1 MAEKDSAHFT
11 QLEDSVLLNLI
22 AQSNRD
28 ALAVLYDRYGRLVF
42 SLAVNIVGDQAAA
55 EEITQDVFLSVWE
68 KAYTYRGSQA
78 RVSTWLSSITRHRAI
93 DILRR
98 RGVRPEQHSVSWDDL
113 GENLLPVDYSTVELA
128 ELGMLQKRVRAAL
141 SELPAEQRE
150 ALALAFFG
158 GYSHQEISQA
168 LGQPLGTV
176 KTRIRLAMKK
186 LRDRLDAEDADS

>member
-1 MAEKDSAHFT
+1 MAEKDSSHIT
-11 QLEDSVLLNLI
+11 RLEDSALLNLI

-68 KAYTYRGSQA
+68 KAHTYRASQA
-78 RVSTWLSSITRHRAI
+78 RVSTWLSSIARYRAI

-98 RGVRPEQHSVSWDDL
+98 RGVRPEQNSISWDDV

-128 ELGMLQKRVRAAL
+128 ELGMLQKRVRAAI

-186 LRDRLDAEDADS
+186 LRDRLGADDADS

>member
-1 MAEKDSAHFT
+1 MAEKDSPHIT
-11 QLEDSVLLNLI
+11 RLEDSALLNLI

-68 KAYTYRGSQA
+68 KAHTYRASAA
-78 RVSTWLSSITRHRAI
+78 RVSTWLSSIARYRAI

-98 RGVRPEQHSVSWDDL
+98 RGVRPEQSSISWDDV

-128 ELGMLQKRVRAAL
+128 ELGMLQKRVRAAI

-186 LRDRLDAEDADS
+186 LRDRLDADDADS